1 MEWFIFGLIA
11 LLSLFI
17 STGIIAAPFTIG
29 CLLAMLVL
37 FKKSHVL
44 LLAFILG
51 ILTDILSFHIVGLT
65 SLFFLGLLG
74 AVFLYERKFEIRT
87 FQFVIVFSFLASMLY
102 SLIFSMPHVLLGSIV
117 TAIWASGIFFVLAV
131 LDTHL
136 PQKKR
141 I

>member
-1 MEWFIFGLIA
+1 MEWLIFSLIT

-17 STGIIAAPFTIG
+17 STGFVAAPLTIG
-29 CLLAMLVL
+29 CILAMLVL

-51 ILTDILSFHIVGLT
+51 ILTDILAFHTVGLT

-102 SLIFSMPHVLLGSIV
+102 SFLFHMPHILLGSIA
-117 TAIWASGIFFVLAV
+117 TALWASGIFFVLAV
-131 LDTHL
+131 LDSHL